1 MDHNDM
7 IIGSRVAGGSAAKF
21 ETGDWRSLTPI
32 VDRDTCIDC
41 MTCWIYCP
49 DDCILFEDNK
59 MVGYAAHTSGSIC
72 FHASATALSPLI
84 AKSPIFTPPMS

>member
-7 IIGSRVAGGSAAKF
+7 IIGSRVQGGTAEMF
-21 ETGDWRSLTPI
+21 ETGDWRSLTPV
-32 VDRDTCIDC
+32 VDRENCIDC

-59 MVGYAAHTSGSIC
+59 MVGFKLSHCKGCGIC
-72 FHASATALSPLI
+72 
-84 AKSPIFTPPMS
+84 AKMCPKKAITMISEE

>member
-7 IIGSRVAGGSAAKF
+7 IIGSRVPGGGAAKF

-49 DDCILFEDNK
+49 DNSIVFRDNK
-59 MVGYAAHTSGSIC
+59 MSGIKLTHCKGCGIC
-72 FHASATALSPLI
+72 SKVCPKKAITM
-84 AKSPIFTPPMS
+84 KEE